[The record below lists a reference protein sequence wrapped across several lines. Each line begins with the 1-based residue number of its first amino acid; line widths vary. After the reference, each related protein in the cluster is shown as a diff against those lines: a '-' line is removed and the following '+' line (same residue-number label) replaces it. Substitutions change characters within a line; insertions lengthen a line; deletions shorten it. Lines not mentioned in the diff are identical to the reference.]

1 MKRLSSII
9 FLVLSLAIAACTSLP
24 HKDPDGITY
33 PDSQFELPKAERIAL
48 GNGIILYLLEDHELP
63 LVNISAVIRTGSVY
77 DPEGKEGLAE
87 IAATVMR
94 TGGTERMS
102 GDEIDEELDYMA
114 GVLSVSADRESG
126 TASLSVL
133 KEDIDRG
140 VQIFSDIVIHPVF
153 EEAKLV
159 QAQNLKVESLRRV
172 YDNPQRVAF
181 REFTRIIYSGNPRGR
196 LSSITS
202 VKNIN
207 RADLQRFHRQFF
219 YPGNV
224 MMAVSGDIT
233 KDEIR
238 TILNRYFGK
247 WSAVGTVE
255 TVPPPGKTP
264 GRSVSYIF
272 KDIPQSVII
281 LGQIAPGKNDP
292 DYFSFQVLDFIL
304 GSGGF
309 NSRIFNE
316 VRNNLGLAYSAG
328 SFYSARNNFGV
339 FAAYAMTKSASTAKS
354 LSVIRSIIDD
364 TQNVAVKGQEL
375 AWAKKSMDS
384 SFVFSFTSA
393 NQIATQQLMLEYNCL
408 PEDFLSAYRG
418 NINRVSLEDVKSAA
432 LKYLSKES
440 ESILVL
446 GNDAKFDEPLS
457 RFGKVRK
464 IEVNNGG

>member
-1 MKRLSSII
+1 MKRLSVII
-9 FLVLSLAIAACTSLP
+9 FLIFSLTIAACTSLP
-24 HKDPDGITY
+24 HKDPDRITY
-33 PDSQFELPKAERIAL
+33 PDSTFELPKAERMTL
-48 GNGIILYLLEDHELP
+48 ENGIILYLLEDHELP

-77 DPEGKEGLAE
+77 DPEGKEGLAG
-87 IAATVMR
+87 ITGTVMR
-94 TGGTERMS
+94 TGGTENMS
-102 GDEIDEELDYMA
+102 GDEIDAELDYMA
-114 GVLSVSADRESG
+114 GAISLSMGRESG

-133 KEDIDRG
+133 KEDIEKG
-140 VQIFSDIVIHPVF
+140 VKIFSDVLIKPVF
-153 EEAKLV
+153 EEGKLRLAK
-159 QAQNLKVESLRRV
+159 NLKIESLRRV
-172 YDNPQRVAF
+172 YDNPQRLAF

-196 LSSITS
+196 LSSISS

-207 RADLQRFHRQFF
+207 RADLRRFHRRFF
-219 YPGNV
+219 YPENI

-233 KDEIR
+233 KDEIT
-238 TILNRYFGK
+238 TILNRHFGK
-247 WSAVGTVE
+247 WSAAGTVE
-255 TVPPPGKTP
+255 TVPPPGKRSE
-264 GRSVSYIF
+264 RSVSYIF

-281 LGQIAPGKNDP
+281 LGQIAPGKKDS

-328 SFYSARNNFGV
+328 SFYSARTGYGV

-364 TQNVAVKGQEL
+364 TQDVLVKEKEL
-375 AWAKKSMDS
+375 AWAKKSIDS

-393 NQIATQQLMLEYNCL
+393 NQIAMQQLMLEYNDL

-418 NINRVSLEDVKSAA
+418 NINKVSLEDVKSAA
-432 LKYLSKES
+432 VKYLSKES

-446 GNDAKFDEPLS
+446 GNEKKFDESLS
-457 RFGKVRK
+457 SFGTVKK
-464 IEVNNGG
+464 IEVNNGR